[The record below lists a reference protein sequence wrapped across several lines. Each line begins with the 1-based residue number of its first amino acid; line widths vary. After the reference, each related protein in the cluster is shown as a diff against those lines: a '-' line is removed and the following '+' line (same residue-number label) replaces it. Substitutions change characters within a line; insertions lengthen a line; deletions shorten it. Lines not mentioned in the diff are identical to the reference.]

1 LRNCNC
7 PNFGPHK
14 LLDSGLYV
22 TIGFPEFKSSKRH
35 PMNASPTLKPGQP
48 VGEAL
53 RSVAAETLTRAREI
67 LEDRSR
73 EPTVTVHD
81 FRRAMKRW
89 RALLRMLEPILGD
102 GTEMLRQQARDLARK
117 LTVARDAQS
126 SIDAFQDA
134 VEAGLERSMAL
145 SPRSIVTIQSR
156 LEALRA
162 EGERSIWNEAQ
173 QQEMAQY
180 MDAASLQVAQWNMAA
195 VTFGDIAEALSATY
209 RRARASIPKNW
220 DDIAAEELHDLRR
233 RVVEHRY
240 QMELFEPAWP
250 RMGKLWVDEAQRLRT
265 RLGKYQDLAVLT
277 LKAGPRQPLAPW
289 RAKLMPLITQ
299 RQHDHAM
306 AAKRLAAR
314 IFAESPKAFR
324 RRLEAL
330 WESQTDGSDD

>member
-1 LRNCNC
+1 
-7 PNFGPHK
+7 
-14 LLDSGLYV
+14 
-22 TIGFPEFKSSKRH
+22 
-35 PMNASPTLKPGQP
+35 MNTSPALKPGQP

-53 RSVAAETLTRAREI
+53 RSVALETLTLAGEI
-67 LEDRSR
+67 LDDPAR

-89 RALLRMLEPILGD
+89 RALMRLLQPILGD
-102 GTEMLRQQARDLARK
+102 GAEVLRQQARDLSRK

-126 SIDAFQDA
+126 SIDALQDA
-134 VEAGLERSMAL
+134 VEAGPEQPAAL
-145 SPRSIVTIQSR
+145 SPRSIATIQSR

-162 EGERSIWNEAQ
+162 EGERSIWNDERR
-173 QQEMAQY
+173 QEMSEYLA
-180 MDAASLQVAQWNMAA
+180 AASSQVAQWDMSA
-195 VTFGDIAEALSATY
+195 VTFGDVADALSATY
-209 RRARASIPKNW
+209 RRARRSIPNDW
-220 DDIAAEELHDLRR
+220 DDIAAEQMHDLRR

-240 QMELFEPAWP
+240 QMELFEPVWP

-277 LKAGPRQPLAPW
+277 LKASPRQPLAPW
-289 RAKLMPLITQ
+289 RSRLMPLIAH

-306 AAKRLAAR
+306 AAKRLAGR

-330 WESQTDGSDD
+330 WESQSEGSDD